1 MPMHEK
7 IARFFEGKEQF
18 YPAALEEK
26 YPRIFNRIMDLWGLM
41 ELEEYFSELMVDK
54 RGGRQGFPPDVLNDI
69 LTLSR
74 IHGRILELQDAK
86 RGGEEE
92 DPWSSD
98 IARRSLQ
105 SEQIEFNLKGFER
118 AIQVGNERAV
128 KIFLKAGVKANDKD
142 SSGFTPLLR
151 AASLN
156 RTSVAAV
163 LIDAK
168 AEINVHDLQGFTP
181 LHWAA
186 FKGFPEMTKL
196 LVERGADV
204 NAKSNMGLTPV
215 MQATMWGHDR
225 IVSYLL
231 SKGAKPNETDNDGLT
246 ALHNAVS
253 DGHVK
258 VVKALLAA
266 GADPNVKSAKGLTAA
281 ALAQKKNNPEILAA
295 LAEQPSGASR

>member
-26 YPRIFNRIMDLWGLM
+26 YSRIFNRIMDLWGMM

-74 IHGRILELQDAK
+74 IHGRILELQNAK
-86 RGGEEE
+86 RGEEE
-92 DPWSSD
+92 DPWASD

-105 SEQIEFNLKGFER
+105 AEQIEFNLKGFER

-142 SSGFTPLLR
+142 SSGFTPLLK

-225 IVSYLL
+225 IVAYLL
-231 SKGAKPNETDNDGLT
+231 SKGAKPNETDNEGLT

-266 GADPNVKSAKGLTAA
+266 GADPNLKSAKGLTAA

-295 LAEQPSGASR
+295 LSEQPSGANK

>member
-7 IARFFEGKEQF
+7 IARYFEGKEQF
-18 YPAALEEK
+18 YPAALEAK
-26 YPRIFNRIMDLWGLM
+26 YIRIFNRIMELWENV

-74 IHGRILELQDAK
+74 IHGRILELKNIK
-86 RGGEEE
+86 RGDEDE
-92 DPWSSD
+92 DPWTSD

-105 SEQIEFNLKGFER
+105 AEQIEFNLKGFDR
-118 AIQVGNERAV
+118 AIQVGNERAI
-128 KIFLKAGVKANDKD
+128 KIFLKAGVKPNEKD
-142 SSGFTPLLR
+142 TSGATPLLK

-168 AEINVHDLQGFTP
+168 ADINAQDLQGFTP

-204 NAKSNMGLTPV
+204 NTKSNMGLTPI

-225 IVSYLL
+225 IVAYLL
-231 SKGAKPNETDNDGLT
+231 SKGARPNETDNEGLT

-253 DGHVK
+253 DGHAK
-258 VVKALLAA
+258 VVKALIAG
-266 GADPNVKSAKGLTAA
+266 GADPNLKSAKGYTATS
-281 ALAQKKNNPEILAA
+281 LAQKKNNPEVLAA
-295 LAEQPSGASR
+295 LAAQPSSTDR

>member
-1 MPMHEK
+1 MPMHET

-18 YPAALEEK
+18 YPAALEAK
-26 YPRIFNRIMDLWGLM
+26 YARIFNRIMELWETL

-54 RGGRQGFPPDVLNDI
+54 RGGRQGFPPDVMNDI

-74 IHGRILELQDAK
+74 IHGRVLELKSVK
-86 RGGEEE
+86 RDEDD
-92 DPWSSD
+92 DPWASD

-105 SEQIEFNLKGFER
+105 AEQIEFNLKGFER
-118 AIQVGNERAV
+118 AIQLGNERAI
-128 KIFLKAGVKANDKD
+128 KIFLKAGVKPNEKD
-142 SSGFTPLLR
+142 SSGATPLMK

-168 AEINVHDLQGFTP
+168 ADVNVRDLQGFTP

-204 NAKSNMGLTPV
+204 NAKSNMGLTPI

-231 SKGAKPNETDNDGLT
+231 SKGALVNETDNDGMT

-258 VVKALLAA
+258 VVKALLAG
-266 GADPNVKSAKGLTAA
+266 GADPNVKSAKGLTPAVI
-281 ALAQKKNNPEILAA
+281 AQQRKNPEIIAA
-295 LAEQPSGASR
+295 LSAQSSAAADK

>member
-7 IARFFEGKEQF
+7 IARYFEGKEQF
-18 YPAALEEK
+18 YPAALEAK
-26 YPRIFNRIMDLWGLM
+26 YFRIFNRIMDLWGLQ
-41 ELEEYFSELMVDK
+41 ELEDYFADLMVDK

-74 IHGRILELQDAK
+74 VHGRILELSAPKAQ
-86 RGGEEE
+86 EE
-92 DPWSSD
+92 DDPWASD

-105 SEQIEFNLKGFER
+105 AEQIEFNIKGFDR

-128 KIFLKAGVKANDKD
+128 KIFLKAGIKANEKD
-142 SSGFTPLLR
+142 SSGFTPLLK

-168 AEINVHDLQGFTP
+168 ADVNVRDLQGFTP

-204 NAKSNMGLTPV
+204 NAKSNMGMTPI

-225 IVSYLL
+225 IVAYLL
-231 SKGAKPNETDNDGLT
+231 SKGARPNETDNEGIT
-246 ALHNAVS
+246 ALHSAVS
-253 DGHVK
+253 DGHPK
-258 VVKALLAA
+258 VVKVLIAA
-266 GADPNVKSAKGLTAA
+266 GADPNLKSAKGMTAA

-295 LAEQPSGASR
+295 LAEAPSPASK